1 MLTKQEQ
8 ETESSRHQETPV
20 KSENNMEVQR
30 DTEENGDALLNQH
43 LDDETEI
50 SSDYQLS
57 DNFCN

>member
-20 KSENNMEVQR
+20 KLENNTEVHR
-30 DTEENGDALLNQH
+30 DTEENGDALLNQYW
-43 LDDETEI
+43 DDEMEI